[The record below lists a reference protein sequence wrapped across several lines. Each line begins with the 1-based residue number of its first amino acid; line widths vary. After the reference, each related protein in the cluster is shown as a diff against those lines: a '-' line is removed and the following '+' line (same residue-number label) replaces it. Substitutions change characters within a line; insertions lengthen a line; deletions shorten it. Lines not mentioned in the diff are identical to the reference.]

1 MIEIRYSNQY
11 EVADLSGRSV
21 SETRKLFKNELGI
34 PDKASA
40 RLNGKRV
47 KGNLEAETLLTD
59 CDTLSFAQPRGKAAY
74 MVGALL
80 MALVITGSVFAYG
93 YTTAST
99 TLTVSAAGSDFAEI
113 STANASIPSWTPY
126 GKFKGAT
133 GAGNLFI
140 VDTAASTFTG
150 DLTITVSIANGAD
163 LVEAYRVLSMFIE
176 MTDAAGNIVDI
187 NADGSNDTSDFAM
200 LTLGN
205 GAVELYVEQAA
216 ADVYDIKLKSG
227 FYISNVWG
235 QGGWAGSEAP
245 ILYAE
250 VAQRGS

>member
-21 SETRKLFKNELGI
+21 SEARKLFKNELDI

-47 KGNLEAETLLTD
+47 KGSLEADTLLTD
-59 CDTLSFAQPRGKAAY
+59 CDTLSFAHPRGKAAY

-99 TLTVSAAGSDFAEI
+99 TLSVTAAGADFAAI
-113 STANASIPSWTPY
+113 STANTGIPSWTPY
-126 GKFKGAT
+126 GFFKGST
-133 GAGNLFI
+133 GSGNLFI
-140 VDTAASTFTG
+140 VDTQTSNFSG
-150 DLTITVSIANGAD
+150 DMTITVSIANGD
-163 LVEAYRVLSMFIE
+163 VLVQAYRVLAMFIE
-176 MTDAAGNIVDI
+176 MKDSDNVTVDI
-187 NADGSNDTSDFAM
+187 NADGENDSKDYAL

-205 GAVELYVEQAA
+205 GAVDLYVEQEEP
-216 ADVYDIKLKSG
+216 DVYDIKLKSG
-227 FYISNVWG
+227 FYISNIWG
-235 QGGWAGSEAP
+235 ASPRLGW
-245 ILYAE
+245 
-250 VAQRGS
+250 